1 MQDPRQRIGGEISS
15 EKSYGANWWKWRF
28 WDEMLATGRFI
39 NIVEITKGDGLE
51 EVLLDEK
58 VEGARQRK
66 DHGNNFDLFT
76 LISCIGCCI
85 DE

>member
-1 MQDPRQRIGGEISS
+1 
-15 EKSYGANWWKWRF
+15 
-28 WDEMLATGRFI
+28 MLATGRFI

-76 LISCIGCCI
+76 LIGCTGCCI